1 MGRLITNPEKFAAA
15 ARGNGLGKLDAIA
28 GDGDHGL
35 GMLQGVKGA
44 LAAAQAIAEQG
55 GDVKALLIGAGEAW
69 SDGGGGNPGG
79 CPRVLA
85 SQEAALANASL
96 LPRLGMARPHA
107 EKSLGHPDPGAISF
121 AYVVMA
127 VSQARKADSEG

>member
-1 MGRLITNPEKFAAA
+1 MLIDLKTLERELA
-15 ARGNGLGKLDAIA
+15 ARENELGQLDAIA

-35 GMLQGVKGA
+35 GMLQGENGA
-44 LAAAQAIAEQG
+44 LAAAQASADQG
-55 GDVKALLIGAGEAW
+55 GDVKALLIAAGEAW
-69 SDGGGGNPGG
+69 SDCDGGNPGG
-79 CPRVLA
+79 CPRALA

-127 VSQARKADSEG
+127 VSQPRKANSEG